1 MLNKVMINNL
11 NEALQYFLNK
21 KSKENLE
28 LEVVNSIGDN
38 YGNPK
43 YYVIKRKDNNYY
55 FLFYRERFRTG
66 FGKEFNLPGKGDKW
80 LHLNLNAIRL
90 AAFEYNN
97 AAVVV
102 VLCNGEIQYTRSL
115 DVYNFAA
122 QHNTIIS

>member
-1 MLNKVMINNL
+1 MINNL
-11 NEALQYFLNK
+11 NEAVHYFLNK
-21 KSKENLE
+21 KSNENLE
-28 LEVVNSIGDN
+28 LEAVNSIGDN

-43 YYVIKRKDNNYY
+43 YCIIKRKDNNYY

-66 FGKEFNLPGKGDKW
+66 FDKEFNLSGSGDKW
-80 LHLNLNAIRL
+80 INLNLNAIRL

-102 VLCNGEIQYTRSL
+102 ILGNGDIQYTRSM